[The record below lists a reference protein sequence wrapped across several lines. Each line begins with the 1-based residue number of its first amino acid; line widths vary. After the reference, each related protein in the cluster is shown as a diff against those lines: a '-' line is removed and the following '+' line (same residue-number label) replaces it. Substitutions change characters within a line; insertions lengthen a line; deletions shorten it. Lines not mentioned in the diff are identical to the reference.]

1 MFRLADSYPLPLAET
16 VAITLGVKMFRQG
29 DAVTQARRDDESVNH
44 AMTTNA
50 ELMKRMELSQA
61 KKILLRFNVNMKNRT
76 NGHGK
81 VALGPKLT
89 MDRVW
94 DQQYVEE
101 MGEYFPWIQ
110 QQWDSM
116 CTCAGTRTGTTTVT
130 ITRST
135 L

>member
-1 MFRLADSYPLPLAET
+1 
-16 VAITLGVKMFRQG
+16 
-29 DAVTQARRDDESVNH
+29 
-44 AMTTNA
+44 
-50 ELMKRMELSQA
+50 MELLQA
-61 KKILLRFNVNMKNRT
+61 QKILLRFNVDMKNSSYCYKMTYRT

-81 VALGPKLT
+81 VALGPKLA